1 MFPNVSL
8 CLCMYVCVCTECR
21 CATSNPSAEEMHSK
35 IENAHVILVSG
46 GNTLYATDRWTA
58 LGLRDIFRS
67 AMERGTVMT
76 GGSAGAICWYR
87 FIYIPTSDFQH
98 HAMFLCYQSSY
109 CDFNLFPN
117 HCVFVLDMT
126 CCATIAS
133 YRFDA
138 GHSDSMDPD
147 SYLRQQSCDG
157 ALCRLFF
164 FLHLRSVNCLS
175 SISFFSRRRACP
187 N

>member
-1 MFPNVSL
+1 
-8 CLCMYVCVCTECR
+8 
-21 CATSNPSAEEMHSK
+21 MHSK

-58 LGLRDIFRS
+58 LGLRDIFRT

-76 GGSAGAICWYR
+76 GGSAGAICWYHSP
-87 FIYIPTSDFQH
+87 IYIYTSDFQH
-98 HAMFLCYQSSY
+98 HTMFLCHQSSY
-109 CDFNLFPN
+109 CAFYLIPN
-117 HCVFVLDMT
+117 HCVFVLDVV
-126 CCATIAS
+126 CCTTISS

-157 ALCRLFF
+157 ALCLVLFF
-164 FLHLRSVNCLS
+164 FY
-175 SISFFSRRRACP
+175 ACAP
-187 N
+187 